1 VNEAGVGLDRGA
13 GDGHTVIV
21 KAVHLDDR
29 TALLSFRG
37 IAFLA
42 CVAMLTHSVRQEHHF
57 SLLPFLLAGAYL
69 ASALLLW
76 RSRSPKVHSAL
87 GQGLA
92 LLWDVSVIST
102 LLYFS
107 EGFEDELYFMY
118 FLILFMSAMLA
129 KPWQSFLVGTV
140 ATLIYAGLWNKGHVA
155 HGLPLVNLLLRFAF
169 FYVAAF
175 LAAVIAG
182 RDRDREERLRAVEL
196 RFALERLANGG
207 WGSPPPEGLDPHVA
221 KTVRTLDSLLDN
233 MSAALKRVMDQNEDL
248 RRTAQTALLQLQHE
262 KERLEAEKKAA
273 QAREQPK

>member
-1 VNEAGVGLDRGA
+1 M
-13 GDGHTVIV
+13 V
-21 KAVHLDDR
+21 KAVNLDDR

-37 IAFLA
+37 VAFLA
-42 CVAMLTHSVRQEHHF
+42 CTAMLVHSARLEHAF
-57 SLLPFLLAGAYL
+57 SPLPFALAAAYL
-69 ASALLLW
+69 ASAVLLW
-76 RSRSPKVHSAL
+76 RSRHPKLHGSLA
-87 GQGLA
+87 QGLA
-92 LLWDVSVIST
+92 LVWDVGVIST

-140 ATLIYAGLWNKGHVA
+140 ACLIYAGLWNKGHVA

-169 FYVAAF
+169 FYTAAF

-207 WGSPPPEGLDPHVA
+207 WGSPPPEGLDPQVA

-248 RRTAQTALLQLQHE
+248 RRTAQTAMLQLQHE

-273 QAREQPK
+273 KDAAARPPA